1 MTARSPNHGNTT
13 ATTPDLARW
22 REQRLRKAGFNP
34 ARASE
39 LAREPGIDFH
49 SLLGLIDRGCPP
61 QLAERIVAPLDD
73 ERSLS

>member
-1 MTARSPNHGNTT
+1 MAARSPNHSNTT
-13 ATTPDLARW
+13 ATSPDLARW
-22 REQRLRKAGFNP
+22 RERRLRKAGFGP

-61 QLAERIVAPLDD
+61 HLAERIVAPLDED
-73 ERSLS
+73 TSLS